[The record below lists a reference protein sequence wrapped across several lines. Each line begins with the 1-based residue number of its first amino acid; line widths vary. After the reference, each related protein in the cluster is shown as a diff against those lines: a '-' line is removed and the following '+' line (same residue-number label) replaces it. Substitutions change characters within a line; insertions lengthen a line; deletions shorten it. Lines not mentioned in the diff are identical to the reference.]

1 MRNLS
6 QQEKEFAKKLLQLA
20 SKTNDVL
27 IGNVVYNEL
36 TNVDIYLDYE
46 NQHIEYRFD
55 AKLYNAG
62 QGNFFTFARNFS
74 WKIINYFNLLQ
85 YLEKNGMLF
94 LYQESQDE
102 KNSRYGGLIAGN
114 QFIPS
119 KIHDRDAVQ
128 LILEFS
134 KKTIIINQAFRDYVE
149 NDFKTNED
157 VKHYQNMELAEENI
171 ELARENLEVAV
182 KSNDA
187 AQKSIE
193 IAQKSLRTA
202 KITIFITVIIFV
214 LGSLLSF
221 CIASMNKG

>member
-1 MRNLS
+1 M
-6 QQEKEFAKKLLQLA
+6 
-20 SKTNDVL
+20 
-27 IGNVVYNEL
+27 
-36 TNVDIYLDYE
+36 
-46 NQHIEYRFD
+46 
-55 AKLYNAG
+55 
-62 QGNFFTFARNFS
+62 
-74 WKIINYFNLLQ
+74 
-85 YLEKNGMLF
+85 EKNGMLF

-102 KNSRYGGLIAGN
+102 KNSRYGGLIARN

-119 KIHDRDAVQ
+119 EIHDRDAVQ

-157 VKHYQNMELAEENI
+157 VKHYQNMELAEENV
-171 ELARENLEVAV
+171 ELAKENLEIAV

-214 LGSLLSF
+214 LGSLLNF
-221 CIASMNKG
+221 YIASMNK